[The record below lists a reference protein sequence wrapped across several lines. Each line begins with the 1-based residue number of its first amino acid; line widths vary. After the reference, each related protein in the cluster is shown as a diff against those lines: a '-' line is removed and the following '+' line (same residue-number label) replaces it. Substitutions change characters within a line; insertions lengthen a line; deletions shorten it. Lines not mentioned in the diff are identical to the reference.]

1 MPPATVEVGKLEIVN
16 INLNKQFISLHKV
29 ITKHRHKT
37 PQENLK
43 AETTRTW
50 IIPRLATLFEYWF
63 IGRRHVTS
71 FWSKRE
77 FTITIMAFDPT
88 TLVFI

>member
-37 PQENLK
+37 PQENFK
-43 AETTRTW
+43 AETTKTCENLYKINTSL
-50 IIPRLATLFEYWF
+50 IINSLT
-63 IGRRHVTS
+63 
-71 FWSKRE
+71 
-77 FTITIMAFDPT
+77 
-88 TLVFI
+88 